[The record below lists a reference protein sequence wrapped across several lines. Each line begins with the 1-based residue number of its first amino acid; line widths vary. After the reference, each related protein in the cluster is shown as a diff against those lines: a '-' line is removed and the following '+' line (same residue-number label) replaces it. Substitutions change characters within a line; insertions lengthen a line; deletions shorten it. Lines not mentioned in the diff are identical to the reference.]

1 LLNTQPELIGLDIFE
16 DTLPIVRMLPDSLR
30 FHVLVLIIQTLYFFH
45 FFKDQPL
52 ISFTRNQK

>member
-1 LLNTQPELIGLDIFE
+1 LLNIQSELIGLDIFE
-16 DTLPIVRMLPDSLR
+16 DTLPIVRMLPDPLR
-30 FHVLVLIIQTLYFFH
+30 LHVLVLIIQTLYFFH

>member
-1 LLNTQPELIGLDIFE
+1 LLNIPFELIERDIFE
-16 DTLPIVRMLPDSLR
+16 DTLPIVRMFPDSLR